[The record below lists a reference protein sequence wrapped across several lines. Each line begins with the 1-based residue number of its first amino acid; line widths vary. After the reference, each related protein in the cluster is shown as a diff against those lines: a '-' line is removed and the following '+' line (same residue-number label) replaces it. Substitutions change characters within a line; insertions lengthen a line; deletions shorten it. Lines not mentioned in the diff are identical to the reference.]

1 MNYSVVLTNDR
12 LMLLDRAEY
21 LSSNIMS
28 VEFEPVQAGT
38 WPFNTFEYSV
48 TLQYDANKE
57 VLDLL
62 YLLKL
67 KGDMSASVVCLEN
80 GTETDTVILEEPF
93 ISSIELGLPFDDTSM
108 VRVNVIFK
116 KATSNGNDY
125 GF

>member
-1 MNYSVVLTNDR
+1 
-12 LMLLDRAEY
+12 MLLDRAEY